1 MPNMEEKIG
10 NTPLVRLMEI
20 ERIFSLSCA
29 LYAKDESKNL
39 GGSIKDRVALS
50 ILKDA
55 EARRALKKGG
65 LVVEATSGNTG
76 IGLALLGGLRG
87 YKVKIL
93 MPESM
98 SKERREMLQ
107 RYGAEVELT
116 AAEKGMQGAVER
128 AKAIVRDTKN
138 AVYADQFCNPA
149 CVRAHYEGT
158 GVEIWAQTQ
167 GNVDCF
173 LAGVGTG
180 GTLTGVGR
188 YLKEQ
193 NLGIKIIAI
202 EPSKSPLLSQGVAG
216 AHGIQGIGANFVPR
230 ILDRTIYDEVLTVT
244 DDEAM
249 ATARLLRQKEGL
261 FVGISSGANVA
272 AAVRVASREENKG
285 KALVTILPDCGDRYT
300 W

>member
-1 MPNMEEKIG
+1 
-10 NTPLVRLMEI
+10 L
-20 ERIFSLSCA
+20 A
-29 LYAKDESKNL
+29 
-39 GGSIKDRVALS
+39 

-55 EARRALKKGG
+55 EARGVLKKGG

-76 IGLALLGGLRG
+76 IGLAVLGGLLG
-87 YKVKIL
+87 YKVKIF

-98 SKERREMLQ
+98 SKERREMMQ
-107 RYGAEVELT
+107 KYGAEVELT
-116 AAEKGMQGAVER
+116 AAGKGMQGAVER
-128 AKAIVRDTKN
+128 AKAVALDAKN

-149 CVRAHYEGT
+149 CIRAHYEGT

-167 GNVDCF
+167 GKVDCF

-193 NLGIKIIAI
+193 NSGVKIVAI
-202 EPSKSPLLSQGVAG
+202 EPSKSPLLSQGIAA

-244 DDEAM
+244 DDEALE
-249 ATARLLRQKEGL
+249 TARLLREKEGL

-272 AAVRVASREENKG
+272 AAVRFAGRKENKN
-285 KALVTILPDCGDRYT
+285 KRLVTILPDCGDRYT